1 MNQTINEAMRYYAYP
16 RMKQLD
22 YNKKK
27 KTRQQMPFRRFY
39 SNVCLAAFFGSN
51 YKKTNFVCLG
61 VSYKLPFCI

>member
-27 KTRQQMPFRRFY
+27 KNTSANAFQAFLQQRMF
-39 SNVCLAAFFGSN
+39 
-51 YKKTNFVCLG
+51 
-61 VSYKLPFCI
+61 